1 MVAMHYE
8 VIDEH
13 GRVFIMNERE
23 LQLLHLERTGR
34 TWDGE
39 MAVVQRLWQHGIAVR
54 GAYQ

>member
-1 MVAMHYE
+1 MHYE

-39 MAVVQRLWQHGIAVR
+39 MAVMHRLWQHGIAVR
-54 GAYQ
+54 GAYP